1 MGVSP
6 ATQQTYTLLDE
17 VLAVDLTAAIRPASG
32 PVAVG
37 GRAES
42 LALWC
47 EFVRVGGGTTAKAWV
62 QTSFN
67 DGVSWVDIASFAFT
81 TTNATRFYHLTA
93 AAVTSIATPTD
104 GTLADN
110 TSVNGLLGAQY
121 RVKVTTVGTYTGA
134 SSFKIWAMPT

>member
-6 ATQQTYTLLDE
+6 AAQQTYTLLDE
-17 VLAVDLTAAIRPASG
+17 VLAEDLTAAIRPTTGA
-32 PVAVG
+32 VAVG
-37 GRAES
+37 GRAAS
-42 LALWC
+42 LALYC
-47 EFVRVGGGTTAKAWV
+47 AFVRAAGGTTAKAWV

-67 DGVSWVDIASFAFT
+67 DGVTWVDIASFAFT
-81 TTNATRFYHLTA
+81 TTNAIRFYHLTA

-110 TSVNGLLGAQY
+110 TSVNGLLGSTF
-121 RVKVTTVGTYTGA
+121 RVKITTVGTYSGA